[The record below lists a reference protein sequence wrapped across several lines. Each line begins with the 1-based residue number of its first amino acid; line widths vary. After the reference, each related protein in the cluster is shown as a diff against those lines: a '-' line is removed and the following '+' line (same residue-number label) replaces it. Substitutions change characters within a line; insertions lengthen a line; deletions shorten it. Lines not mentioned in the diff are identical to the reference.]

1 MNHLAFLARVA
12 LGATF
17 VWLGLAKLGA
27 LPEFLKAIREY
38 HLVDHGRAMTF
49 IAATLPWVEVFG
61 GALLL
66 LGVAVRGISLVFL
79 AFLAAFT
86 FAIAARGVDVAAAD
100 GLAFC
105 AVAFD
110 CGCGTGVE
118 NVCRKLAEN
127 GALMVCALLV
137 LFTRGGLRLGLRPRL
152 LGARTTTA

>member
-1 MNHLAFLARVA
+1 MNALSLLARLA

-49 IAATLPWVEVFG
+49 VAATLPWVEVFG

-66 LGVAVRGISLVFL
+66 LGVAVRGLSLVFL
-79 AFLAAFT
+79 AVLAAVT
-86 FAIAARGVDVAAAD
+86 FAIAQRGLDVAAAD
-100 GLAFC
+100 GIAFC

-118 NVCRKLAEN
+118 NVCRKLSEN

-137 LFTRGGLRLGLRPRL
+137 LFSRGGLRFGLRPRL
-152 LGARTTTA
+152 LGGRAAPA